1 MDKSANLPLTPHYP
15 ENEGPEGY
23 NSAPAGLT
31 AGRLG
36 IWALIAS
43 EIVLF
48 AGLFGSFILMR
59 MIHPE
64 WSEEAR
70 HLNLVA
76 GTLNSLVLLVSN
88 FFMMKASGAAGAENN
103 DNVKKYLVL
112 TMAMGVLF
120 LGVKAFEYTAE
131 FAHGEFPTS
140 GGFWSFYFLM
150 TGIHATHI
158 LGGLVALGLLLNR
171 ALTGSMGNWKGRV
184 AITGIYWSFV
194 EVVWIFLFPMLYL
207 LA

>member
-1 MDKSANLPLTPHYP
+1 MEKTATVSLTAMNPGDQLPTGNYS
-15 ENEGPEGY
+15 G
-23 NSAPAGLT
+23 PAGLT
-31 AGRLG
+31 PGRLG
-36 IWALIAS
+36 IWALISS

-48 AGLFGSFILMR
+48 AGLFGSFILFR

-70 HLNLVA
+70 HLNLYA

-88 FFMMKASGAAGAENN
+88 FFMMKASTSVRENRP
-103 DNVKKYLVL
+103 DDVKKFLAL
-112 TMAMGVLF
+112 TMLLGVAF
-120 LGVKAFEYTAE
+120 LGVKAFEYSAE
-131 FAHGEFPTS
+131 FAHGEFPSS

-158 LGGLVALGLLLNR
+158 LGGLFAMGLLLRR
-171 ALTGSMGNWKGRV
+171 ALNGTLGPTQQRV
-184 AITGIYWSFV
+184 GLTGIYWSFV
-194 EVVWIFLFPMLYL
+194 EVVWIFLFPLLYL

>member
-1 MDKSANLPLTPHYP
+1 MEKSTSLPLTQIHAID
-15 ENEGPEGY
+15 EGPCGH
-23 NSAPAGLT
+23 NSSPAGLT

-36 IWALIAS
+36 IWALIGS
-43 EIVLF
+43 EVVLF

-59 MIHPE
+59 MINPQ
-64 WSEEAR
+64 WAEEVS
-70 HLNLVA
+70 HLNLKA

-88 FFMMKASGAAGAENN
+88 FFMMKASGSVAAGKAS
-103 DNVKKYLVL
+103 DVKKYLFL
-112 TMAMGVLF
+112 TMVVGVLF
-120 LGVKAFEYTAE
+120 LCVKAFEYTAE

-140 GGFWSFYFLM
+140 GGFWAFYFLM

-158 LGGLVALGLLLNR
+158 IGGLVAMGLLLRR
-171 ALTGSMGNWKGRV
+171 ALNGTLGPMQGRV

>member
-1 MDKSANLPLTPHYP
+1 METVHLTPIHAMD
-15 ENEGPEGY
+15 EGPNGH

-64 WSEEAR
+64 WAEEAR

-88 FFMMKASGAAGAENN
+88 LFMMKASNSVRDSNPDG
-103 DNVKKYLVL
+103 VKKFLAL
-112 TMAMGVLF
+112 TMLMGVLF
-120 LGVKAFEYTAE
+120 LGVKAYEYTNE
-131 FAHGEFPTS
+131 FAHGEFPS
-140 GGFWSFYFLM
+140 SLGFWSFYFLM

-158 LGGLVALGLLLNR
+158 LGGLVALGILYIKALKGTLGPMQGR
-171 ALTGSMGNWKGRV
+171 VALTGM
-184 AITGIYWSFV
+184 YWSFV

>member
-1 MDKSANLPLTPHYP
+1 
-15 ENEGPEGY
+15 
-23 NSAPAGLT
+23 
-31 AGRLG
+31 
-36 IWALIAS
+36 
-43 EIVLF
+43 
-48 AGLFGSFILMR
+48 MR
-59 MIHPE
+59 MINPQ

-88 FFMMKASGAAGAENN
+88 FFMMKASGAAAAENN
-103 DNVKKYLVL
+103 DGVKKYLLL
-112 TMAMGVLF
+112 TMGMGVLF

-158 LGGLVALGLLLNR
+158 IGGLVALGLLMNR
-171 ALTGSMGNWKGRV
+171 ALSGSMGNWKSRV

>member
-1 MDKSANLPLTPHYP
+1 MEKSATLPLTPAYP
-15 ENEGPEGY
+15 ADEGPCGH
-23 NSAPAGLT
+23 NSSPAGLT

-64 WSEEAR
+64 WSEEAK
-70 HLNLVA
+70 HLNLYA

-88 FFMMKASGAAGAENN
+88 FFMMKASTSVSAGRAG
-103 DNVKKYLVL
+103 DVKKFLFL
-112 TMAMGVLF
+112 TMAMGVFF
-120 LGVKAFEYTAE
+120 LLVKAYEYSHE
-131 FAHGEFPTS
+131 FANGEFPTS
-140 GGFWSFYFLM
+140 GGFWAFYFLM

-158 LGGLVALGLLLNR
+158 IGGLVAMWLLLNR
-171 ALTGSMGNWKGRV
+171 ALKGTLGPMQGRV
-184 AITGIYWSFV
+184 ALTGIYWSFV

>member
-1 MDKSANLPLTPHYP
+1 MEKSASLPLTSIHAVD
-15 ENEGPEGY
+15 EGPCGH
-23 NSAPAGLT
+23 NSSPAGLT

-43 EIVLF
+43 EVVLF

-59 MIHPE
+59 MINPQ

-70 HLNLVA
+70 HLNLAA
-76 GTLNSLVLLVSN
+76 GTVNSLVLLISN
-88 FFMMKASGAAGAENN
+88 FFMMKSSSSVAAGRAS
-103 DNVKKYLVL
+103 DVKKYLFL

-120 LGVKAFEYTAE
+120 LCVKAFEYTAE

-140 GGFWSFYFLM
+140 GGFWAFYFLM

-158 LGGLVALGLLLNR
+158 IGGLVAMGLLWVR
-171 ALTGSMGNWKGRV
+171 ALKGTLGPLQGRV
-184 AITGIYWSFV
+184 ALTGIYWSFV